1 MLYVKTNKASIFTI
15 CLQQKNCFNDLSNVS
30 LRQVQYSIFMSGGMT
45 PLQRAKK
52 SAETMW
58 KKDKASQALG
68 IKIERITPGE
78 ADLSLIVESKHLNG
92 HDICHGGFIFTLA
105 DSAFAFACNSYN
117 QAAVAQNNMI
127 TFIAPAQKGE
137 KLVAKAR
144 EVSRTGRSGI
154 YDVTVYNEKNLKIA
168 EFRGLSRTIGGQN
181 FKE

>member
-1 MLYVKTNKASIFTI
+1 MG
-15 CLQQKNCFNDLSNVS
+15 
-30 LRQVQYSIFMSGGMT
+30 GGMT

-58 KKDKASQALG
+58 GKDNASKG
-68 IKIERITPGE
+68 INMKIESISPGK
-78 ADLSLIVESKHLNG
+78 ADLSFVVESKYLNG
-92 HDICHGGFIFTLA
+92 HGTCHGGFIFTLA

-117 QAAVAQNNMI
+117 QPAVAQNCMI
-127 TFIAPAQKGE
+127 TFIAPVENGE

-154 YDVTVYNEKNLKIA
+154 YDVTVFDEKEKKVA
-168 EFRGLSRTIGGQN
+168 EFRGLSRTISGQI

>member
-1 MLYVKTNKASIFTI
+1 
-15 CLQQKNCFNDLSNVS
+15 
-30 LRQVQYSIFMSGGMT
+30 MT

-52 SAETMW
+52 SAEIMW
-58 KKDKASQALG
+58 ERDKASKGIG
-68 IKIERITPGE
+68 IKLERISPGE
-78 ADLSLIVESKHLNG
+78 ADLSLLVESKHLNG

-127 TFIAPAQKGE
+127 TFIAPAQKGD
-137 KLVAKAR
+137 KLLAKAR
-144 EVSRTGRSGI
+144 EVSRSGRSGI
-154 YDVTVYNEKNLKIA
+154 YDVSVFNEKEQKIA